1 MKMKLINKYKYN
13 MISVTMV
20 MLFVLGFI
28 FNIQLSQAQNL
39 VNLKQNSIFFISQG
53 ATVQVNGGLRIDN
66 NATLTQSSA
75 GYSRLNLNG
84 GNFDVNG
91 NFNAG
96 VGAVVF
102 NYSETTE
109 ITSGSSI
116 TFNQIVIDKSS
127 ISNSVIFNTNFT
139 AVNDTINIGTQS
151 FGTDD
156 DWTMSLSQ
164 DLVIN
169 SNGDLTVE
177 SGSETHILNLSRNL
191 LINNGSMNLINSGSK
206 LDINLVGSGNVSIS
220 GSSSSGSVNFSEL
233 TINKNNS
240 TDTVTFSRGFS
251 SPLATGFINMTRGT
265 LNFSGSE
272 NISAALFKANSNLV
286 TIGTNSR
293 VLFNNVN
300 LTLTGQDANVLLDG
314 GRWVLNAGT
323 LNIGNG
329 GSRGNLFYNNNAQ
342 FTQTNGTINVTKSFA
357 RDLSNDNASITFVKS
372 GGVLRAGSQRS
383 SLSTRGVFDLGSTSS
398 QISWSAGDIEILRNS
413 SSFTNGDYFVK
424 AANLG
429 GGVTGGHLYFAP
441 NTNDNSENAFTINTT
456 RPVNNLT
463 MLTNGGAATP
473 QVEQVENNLLILNT
487 LTLTGRGYVQSA
499 TQLELQGNF
508 VNNATTGSRFDPKTN
523 RVLFSGSSS
532 TQTISGTVDSLLFY
546 DLSIQKTNGRHLT
559 SEKPLTIGRN
569 LRLIRDNLL
578 KMGDNDLRIK
588 VGGGIFA
595 NATDTLQ
602 QTNGMDLF
610 ENNFSQNKYVEFS
623 GTTST
628 GSLIRELNPNPTSG
642 SIPYYYRFP
651 FGTNGNF
658 SSFQIRLRR
667 NETTISAGAELRIK
681 AIAEQHPDITEP
693 NIALK
698 KYFNVESTGLAFLEE
713 SASVKYESINL
724 AEIQGNIQNYD
735 YMFFRTQDNWYDNP
749 GAGGDYTQIATNV
762 YMFELNDITFDYL
775 DGDWTAGPR
784 SAVEAIYYSIANG
797 PWDSVGTWSRVGY
810 GQVASSSFPQSNLDL
825 VYIGDGKTVTLDYVA
840 SELRG
845 VYVQS
850 TGRLNITSGAYIE
863 PALDGKDTLRVEA
876 GATLGIADPDGIR
889 EVAAL
894 GNVRNTTR
902 IFSNQGIYVYNGT
915 TNQTTG
921 DGLPNTVGSLVIE
934 NTGAT
939 DSTVTPFK
947 AIEIKDSLVIN
958 RGKFNI
964 VNTTCDGEIPNRI
977 LRMRGGELAVSTFP
991 TKYVSP
997 TFTGGT
1003 VNFAG
1008 TSSFTVPSSSH
1019 PSTPVNQYYNLKL
1032 SAALGSNSNIT
1043 FDPVG
1048 QIKISKTLDI
1058 SQLTFNPIPNSQRIL
1073 VSGSTVNFNGNES
1086 QTIPSGY
1093 TDARALVYRLNYDN
1107 IRTEGTGV
1115 KTFGNPNDLTGLGGA
1130 DNYVDISGN
1139 VTITNGSTLNSGN
1152 YDLRI
1157 RKNFVVDAG
1166 GIYQA
1171 GTGRILFNTSGN
1183 TNQITLNGQEL
1194 YDLEVE
1200 DNSTTG
1206 VLQFMDNATINR
1218 NLVVNT
1224 SRLRTTTQ
1232 TVNIKG
1238 NFTQNGILDLGT
1250 GTINFN
1256 GTTNQNLVFSGSG
1269 SFYNLNVNKTAG
1281 NVIVSGGSNLVITNQ
1296 LTLTQ
1301 GNIGG
1306 RPTNKAIQVNGTI
1319 SRPGLTPGHIDG
1331 PLRLN
1336 FGIGAVA
1343 NTTFPVGIGTD
1354 YNPMEIQLTG
1364 GGGTAGLLEVNV
1376 NNDIVGGDVDATII
1390 ETGKPNGAE
1399 LSSLQNIPKR
1409 WEVTADW
1416 AGNTFALGAR
1426 KYNAIFNFL
1435 PTDIR
1440 NGANTAF
1447 FEVTQRNGTSNTGGW
1462 IATNTG
1468 IRTGSSV
1475 SILDNEILPSN
1486 AKQFF
1491 YGGTPANLTFY
1502 SVGSGNWSDNT
1513 IWSTASYG
1521 SVDIAPRAPGASDNV
1536 RIGDGKTV
1544 TLDVPHTVN
1553 ASKVVTVEKAGPS
1566 NLGGFLNLG
1575 TNIISGAGTF
1585 NLNSE
1590 GGIGIGDTAGITTSG
1605 ATGNIQTT
1613 TRNYNPSNH
1622 NNAHFVYNG
1631 TGAQVT
1637 GDGLPQFVKSLVVN
1651 KTSGVLSRSYGSFLP
1666 TNSRQHISDSLA
1678 ILSGEYNT
1686 DNIGIM
1692 LGGDFV
1698 INTQGFL
1705 NLGNRRIQDT
1715 SASTS
1720 FPNTAP
1726 LDTVQRGL
1734 LGFKGTGTQRI
1745 RGNFQSDS
1753 IVYINRIS
1761 MLKPSGQIISNFNIQ
1776 TAQLF
1781 FHPSNRAILNVR
1793 DSNKYVLIEPLGGS
1807 GNFNVLRVG
1816 SGGGSQGDPGFDSLH
1831 VPTYG
1836 WVNGRLIRRQN
1847 SRRQYPVGTADRYTP
1862 ADIQMENTFTTGA
1875 IEIQAIDGNHPNFNQ
1890 SQINKNTN
1898 VQKYWEVTRPINM
1911 PSSMPVFS
1919 FGTDGTM
1926 LIRLLYTENEPRGGV
1941 DPSTSYTMFRYT
1953 GASNLWDST
1962 SSITRTERNSL
1973 NTRAR
1978 VQSPTFLGD
1987 AAFNTFS
1994 NSAGTNA
2001 IVLMVGQAG
2010 EGTERVF
2017 YSRQSGN
2024 WRDSTTWSSVAYG
2037 SNINTYND
2045 FPKLTTDIVNIGA
2058 FNGVGH
2064 RVVLDSALITVSSVD
2079 IDTVNG
2085 SYGILSVPGENVL
2098 AGRQFVQKYG
2108 AELEIG
2114 SVDGINTL
2122 PPPPVYSIS
2131 DYIFEQST
2139 GVTYTEFSDGTA
2151 LQSGNSDWDN
2161 IATADLNFT
2170 FNFNGVNYTQVRVS
2184 DEGYIGF
2191 GTSTTRSTT
2200 PISSGSGTVI
2210 NLISAVGR
2218 DLRGQTGAS
2227 LRYKTIGSS
2236 PNRTFIAQW
2245 DNYRPENNTTHNFNF
2260 QIHLEETTNDIKIIY
2275 GGITTN
2281 RVTNYDVEVGI
2292 KGSSNAMANI
2302 QNRTTTTDWTL
2313 TTAGTVNTNTC
2324 RINNTIS
2331 VPSGLQFRW
2340 YRNPI
2345 TTENLGN
2352 IQTTLIRNYNFNNLN
2367 RNRYVYIGSENQVTG
2382 TGLPSTVA
2390 KLEVKN
2396 TGATNDN
2403 TVTLSNAITINDTL
2417 ELNDGRLSLPNT
2429 TNGLFLRGHLEN
2441 NSEPNALTAFNT
2453 AHKFI
2458 FSGDSTQQNIFGTVD
2473 STVFD
2478 MNVEIDKS
2486 ANTSGNI
2493 GNVSITGHNVRFN
2506 QDVTFNSDSK
2516 LQVSDNRT
2524 LTMGPSNAFVSTN
2537 GDFGENRMVMVS
2549 GNASTGRIRKQF
2561 TTGSGVDRNFTIPIG
2576 ENSNG
2581 NNNLRYNATYFAMK
2595 NMTFN
2600 SDNYVNLDLRA
2611 TYPHPNAP
2619 VGTVNMLK
2627 KYWSFSSQNI
2637 VRGTGTTD
2645 VELLYNDSGLVGNR
2659 VNYLPTSY
2667 RRAATGVLPGWS
2679 FILDN
2684 PTFAKVDTINR
2695 KIIVTNAKRLIDHD
2709 WTAADPAEFSFGRK
2723 FWSRGTGKWS
2733 EVATWTN
2740 DETNTYL
2747 SQDTALNVPGY
2758 FPGDTVFISGGH
2770 TVTYDTTAAN
2780 PIEILN
2786 INENN
2791 TLTGDLQFE
2800 TVSGANANKYLIV
2813 KEDVNIGLNGKL
2825 FKQDGAGVSVDTLII
2840 WRNLN
2845 NFATAVGRG
2854 VSTFVNQDEH
2864 TFIKFQGNTA
2874 SEINGTGLFDN
2885 VGTIIMSKD
2894 LPTLSLINNSSSFCT
2909 GFTNS
2914 INNSPPVDFLL
2925 NAGTYVHNINSAI
2938 TMTNDGDSDLLLG
2951 SNVRLNIKI
2960 GTVTLEDGLVCGQDS
2975 KVIMENGTLNVGNA
2989 ENEALSYESITE
3001 INIQNS
3007 SNLKIA
3013 GNLRRQFN
3021 TSSASIFI
3029 SGNPLIEVMI
3039 QGAQTNLSSRRAGF
3053 DIGEAS
3059 SVFNMNGGTIILYRP
3074 MKSVFDTLNL
3084 NFVKDEDVKIS
3095 ASDLTSTIQSG
3106 LFQIGSTTILDVPPS
3121 GGDYDKMS
3129 ILSTIQFSNLT
3140 FENTYNRDMD
3150 FGTGEL
3156 RVKDNLLIKTD
3167 AKVSMNGQNLT
3178 VGGNFTVQGSG
3189 EFKTGLSGTRQ
3200 VKLNGILDQTVR
3212 FENNTFN
3219 NSYLG
3224 FWDFIVEKSGG
3235 DVIFP
3240 GDAIGSDLFVRNSLQ
3255 FASNNVAKI
3264 IIDSNKVVKS
3274 GISITTPGNVQKFG
3288 GGWIVGEL
3296 KKWINT
3302 GAISIVYPVGTLTH
3316 FTPATITT
3324 TGGPMGT
3331 PGYLNVKPFGY
3342 NPPDIPDSLLMEQTT
3357 YIHRFWNIVPNDIEP
3372 FELGTGRTYT
3382 LNLQWIKG
3390 TAPTGDLRNGATF
3403 GLFEIFK
3410 RDPIFGSPGT
3420 WTLHQSSLRTDSS
3433 TTTANLVDFGSFIIG
3448 ESAGETFYS
3457 IDDGDWFNPLTWS
3470 KEGYDFPYDGHG
3482 DYPQQAGD
3490 IVRIGNGKSVRLGS
3504 AFNKNLKSVIIE
3516 SIDGNKGKLS
3526 IVEGASIRGL
3536 IFQLKDSCTLE
3547 TNDNFGF
3554 TKLGGPTSTNGAVRT
3569 TVSRIYGKSR
3579 YEYRGGQTMTV
3590 GDGLPDEVFTIVIEN
3605 TAENNN
3611 QVNLASNT
3619 IIVEDTVN
3627 VIAGR
3632 FSLLDKEMNLKGQ
3645 LVMEAGTE
3653 IEYGTGNFRVS
3664 GNQNQVLR
3672 LNNEE
3677 MAVYNMLVD
3686 KQGGSLTVDG
3696 SNIDARVLI
3705 KNNLRFTDSN
3715 SVKVDLRSTGRLMVL
3730 DSNASV
3736 TRLGQGFVDGRVR
3749 VWMPSGSF
3757 TKTFPIGINNDYMY
3771 AIVEGNTNSADTVK
3785 YVEGIVLE
3793 NPPIQP
3799 YVGNRLDSDS
3809 RLNYYWSLTPLDS
3822 TDDEITDRLFKTKF
3836 RVPNSLITNFD
3847 ITNSVI
3853 RRRSVFAELGEWT
3866 ERRYD
3871 QLIWNTDTSTVA
3883 FAPSTNSWT
3892 GLGEFFIG
3900 EKAKRVFYAVND
3912 GLWSSNT
3919 TWSFSPDGS
3928 IPVPAGIFPNNDWN
3942 LPSEYIT
3949 EVRDSVIINP
3959 TGSPVTVTLD
3969 TRPELAYINLDGTS
3983 TLVMLDTTY
3992 ISGSPYGSSVAS
4004 FEGGTIDNKTPLG
4017 ITSDVNTSLFRF
4029 TPPAIF
4035 SNDVS
4040 FIFSGEVKQILGDAF
4055 PSTVAGLTFNNTGD
4069 SLTGDNIIVLP
4080 PATLN
4085 ITDFSILNGDIRPSN
4100 NDSDLRISGDILL
4113 NNTFNFTLDENDNP
4127 VCPKLTFSG
4136 EGTDSQILSGSGRL
4150 VVCELSMDRGAGTG
4164 IASTQIPVS
4173 VTQFVDLREGSNSNQ
4188 QIFEVGDGG
4197 ELYIMNPNP
4206 TTSILDLSTG
4216 GPLRYI
4222 QTTPSGGSLIREVTS
4237 GNTYVYPIGSFENG
4251 EFLTAFATYTADAGG
4266 TNGKMGVRTSSGTN
4280 STFADG
4286 HLNLSFGATDYIGRY
4301 WAIDSI
4307 THNLT
4312 GKFRFDYNDQD
4323 IRNQENDINTIGHWT
4338 GAKENASG
4346 TWNKLTDGLN
4356 LAGNFFETP
4365 NSLTPAGLGGDW
4377 TIGNFEA
4384 FMRIF
4389 YSRMTGNWS
4398 SDQTWTLSP
4407 THSGPIVGVGVI
4419 PNLLGDSVVVGGGLN
4434 GIDNHN
4440 ITLDI
4445 DTVTTTGVQVGGFS
4459 GKTGTLTLNDNVI
4472 KGLNFRLL
4480 AGSDLY
4486 IGNEQGIMS
4495 SGLTG
4500 NIQTSNLRFFSDSAN
4515 YIYNGV
4521 VNQITGSG
4529 LPNMVNSLSINN
4541 SGLDGLNIVTLSN
4554 NVNVIEDLIIE
4565 QGVLD
4570 LTDKTANAV
4579 VSSLGTMEITDGA
4592 KIIIGSTNSM
4602 TIATNN
4608 YSNYIINDNST
4619 IEFNGTDQIISNLP
4633 STLNITGIGNLIVRN
4648 VGDKDVNAPMLVKG
4662 KLDILAGC
4670 TLQILPNI
4678 DSMKILG
4685 NVCNEGSI
4693 LDIYG
4698 VMDIGQQ

>member
-13 MISVTMV
+13 MISVTTV

-53 ATVQVNGGLRIDN
+53 ATVQVNGGLTIDN
-66 NATLTQSSA
+66 NATLTQSSG
-75 GYSRLNLNG
+75 GYSRLYFNG

-116 TFNQIVIDKSS
+116 TFNQIVIDKST

-139 AVNDTINIGTQS
+139 AASDTINTGTQS

-156 DWTMSLSQ
+156 DWTMAISQ
-164 DLVIN
+164 NVVIN

-177 SGSETHILNLSRNL
+177 SGSEAHILNLSRNL
-191 LINNGSMNLINSGSK
+191 IINNGNINAINGGSK
-206 LDINLVGSGNVSIS
+206 LDINLVGSGNVSVS

-233 TINKNNS
+233 TINKNTT
-240 TDTVTFSRGFS
+240 TDTVTFSRNFT
-251 SPLATGFINMTRGT
+251 SPIATGFINMTRGT
-265 LNFSGSE
+265 LNFSGTE

-286 TIGTNSR
+286 TISSNSR

-300 LTLTGQDANVLLDG
+300 LTLTGQDADILLDG
-314 GRWVLNAGT
+314 GRFVLNAGT
-323 LNIGNG
+323 LNVGNG

-357 RDLSNDNASITFVKS
+357 RDLSNDNAAITFVKS
-372 GGVLRAGSQRS
+372 GGVFRAGSERS
-383 SLSTRGVFDLGSTSS
+383 SLSTRGVFDLASTSS
-398 QISWSAGDIEILRNS
+398 QITWSAGDIEILRNS
-413 SSFTNGDYFVK
+413 SSFTNGDYYVR
-424 AANLG
+424 AAALS

-441 NTNDNSENAFTINTT
+441 NTNDNSENAFKINST
-456 RPVNNLT
+456 RAVNNLT

-473 QVEQVENNLLILNT
+473 QVEQVENNLLILNN

-499 TQLELQGNF
+499 AQLELQGNF

-523 RVLFSGSSS
+523 RVLFSGSNS
-532 TQTISGTVDSLLFY
+532 TQTISGTVDTLLFY
-546 DLSIQKTNGRHLT
+546 DLSINKTSGRHVT
-559 SEKPLTIGRN
+559 SEKPLTIGRS
-569 LRLIRDNLL
+569 LRLIGNNRL

-588 VGGGIFA
+588 VGAGIFS

-610 ENNFSQNKYVEFS
+610 ENKFSQNKYIEFS

-628 GSLIRELNPNPTSG
+628 GSIIRELNPNPSTG
-642 SIPYYYRFP
+642 AIVYYYRFP
-651 FGTNGNF
+651 FGTGNNF
-658 SSFQIRLRR
+658 SGFYVRLRR
-667 NETTISAGAELRIK
+667 NETTIAAGAEIKIK

-698 KYFNVESTGLAFLEE
+698 KYFNIESTGLTLLEE
-713 SASVKYESINL
+713 SASIKYEWINA
-724 AEIQGNIQNYD
+724 AEIQGDINNYD

-749 GAGGDYTQIATNV
+749 GAGGDYTILSTNV
-762 YMFELNDITFDYL
+762 YMFQLDDITFNYI

-810 GQVASSSFPQSNLDL
+810 GQVAASSYPQSNLDL

-840 SELRG
+840 PELRG

-850 TGRLNITSGAYIE
+850 TGRLNIASGAYIE

-889 EVAAL
+889 EVANQ

-921 DGLPNTVGSLVIE
+921 DGLPNTVGSLIIE

-964 VNTTCDGEIPNRI
+964 VNTSCDGEIPNRI
-977 LRMRGGELAVSTFP
+977 LRMRGGELAVATFP
-991 TKYVSP
+991 TKYASP

-1003 VNFAG
+1003 INFAG

-1048 QIKISKTLDI
+1048 EIKISKSLDI
-1058 SQLTFNPIPNSQRIL
+1058 SQLTFDPIPNSQRIL
-1073 VSGSTVNFNGNES
+1073 VSGSTVNFNGNEA

-1107 IRTEGTGV
+1107 IKIDGTGV
-1115 KTFGNPNDLTGLGGA
+1115 KTFANPNDLTGIGGA

-1157 RKNFVVDAG
+1157 RKNFVVNPG

-1206 VLQFMDNATINR
+1206 VLQFMDNATINN
-1218 NLVVNT
+1218 NLIVNT

-1256 GTTNQNLVFSGSG
+1256 GTSNQNLVFTGSG
-1269 SFYNLNVNKTAG
+1269 SFYNLSVNKTAG

-1306 RPTNKAIQVNGTI
+1306 RPTGKAIQVNGTI
-1319 SRPGLTPGHIDG
+1319 SRPGLTPGHVDG

-1336 FGIGAVA
+1336 FGIGAIA

-1376 NNDIVGGDVDATII
+1376 NTDIVSGDVDAVII

-1426 KYNAIFNFL
+1426 KYNAVFNFL
-1435 PTDIR
+1435 PADIR

-1447 FEVTQRNGTSNTGGW
+1447 FEVTQRNGTNNTGGW

-1475 SILDNEILPSN
+1475 SILNNEVLPSN

-1491 YGGTPANLTFY
+1491 YGGSPANLTFY
-1502 SVGSGNWSDNT
+1502 SVGSGNWSNPN

-1544 TLDVPHTVN
+1544 TLDVNHTVN
-1553 ASKVVTVEKAGPS
+1553 AGKVVTVEKAGPS
-1566 NLGGFLNLG
+1566 NLGGFLNLS
-1575 TNIISGAGTF
+1575 TFVISGPGTF

-1590 GGIGIGDTAGITTSG
+1590 GGIGIGSAAGITTSG

-1613 TRNYNPSNH
+1613 TRNYNPGSH
-1622 NNAHFVYNG
+1622 GNAHFVYNG

-1637 GDGLPQFVKSLVVN
+1637 GNAFPLTVK
-1651 KTSGVLSRSYGSFLP
+1651 TF
-1666 TNSRQHISDSLA
+1666 
-1678 ILSGEYNT
+1678 
-1686 DNIGIM
+1686 
-1692 LGGDFV
+1692 
-1698 INTQGFL
+1698 
-1705 NLGNRRIQDT
+1705 
-1715 SASTS
+1715 
-1720 FPNTAP
+1720 
-1726 LDTVQRGL
+1726 TV
-1734 LGFKGTGTQRI
+1734 
-1745 RGNFQSDS
+1745 D
-1753 IVYINRIS
+1753 
-1761 MLKPSGQIISNFNIQ
+1761 KPSGTLTFTGSSPIIFYIKDSLYFKSGGADFSTLITKLSGNYRIANGFNWLPGTTSIPGSAAWVSATNTVTDINDSTITPGGFIFNGGGTQ
-1776 TAQLF
+1776 YVWREGETDNTFLLFNRFSPSKASGEIICNTNIEAAQLF
-1781 FHPSNRAILNVR
+1781 FHPRNRANVNVR
-1793 DSNKYVLIEPLGGS
+1793 KYNKFFNIYAS
-1807 GNFNVLRVG
+1807 TNRFNVLRLG
-1816 SGGGSQGDPGFDSLH
+1816 FGDVGFDSLA

-1836 WVNGRLIRRQN
+1836 WLNGRMIRLLPSQRQF
-1847 SRRQYPVGTADRYTP
+1847 PIGTDDRYTP
-1862 ADIQMENTFTTGA
+1862 AELTPSNGFTQGL
-1875 IEIQAIDGNHPNFNQ
+1875 IEITAFEGNHPNFNPA
-1890 SQINKNTN
+1890 QINKNTN
-1898 VQKYWEVTRPINM
+1898 VQKYWEITRPINM
-1911 PSSMPVFS
+1911 PGGYPTFTFNAGGRLDMR
-1919 FGTDGTM
+1919 
-1926 LIRLLYTENEPRGGV
+1926 LIYTENEPRGGV
-1941 DPSTSYTMFRYT
+1941 DPAESYNMFRYT
-1953 GASNLWDST
+1953 GAGNLWDST
-1962 SSITRTERNSL
+1962 TNIQQDEQL
-1973 NTRAR
+1973 ALETRADLNL
-1978 VQSPTFLGD
+1978 PNAIGD
-1987 AAFNTFS
+1987 AVFNTFS
-1994 NSAGTNA
+1994 STAGTNA

-2037 SNINTYND
+2037 SNTNTYND
-2045 FPKLTTDIVNIGA
+2045 FPKLATDIVNIGA

-2064 RVVLDSALITVSSVD
+2064 RVVLDTALITVSSVD

-2085 SYGILSVPGENVL
+2085 SYGILSVPGENIL
-2098 AGRQFVQKYG
+2098 SGRQFVQKYG

-2114 SVDGINTL
+2114 SADGINTI
-2122 PPPPVYSIS
+2122 PSPPVFAMS

-2139 GVTYTEFSDGTA
+2139 GVTYTEFNDGTVWN
-2151 LQSGNSDWDN
+2151 SGNSNWN
-2161 IATADLNFT
+2161 SISTVNLGFT
-2170 FNFNGVNYTQVRVS
+2170 FNFNGVNYTQVRLN
-2184 DEGYIGF
+2184 DDGYLGF
-2191 GTSTTRSTT
+2191 GTTTTLDGN
-2200 PISSGSGTVI
+2200 PISSGTGTVI
-2210 NLISAVGR
+2210 NLVSAMGRNLRGR
-2218 DLRGQTGAS
+2218 DVNS
-2227 LRYKTIGSS
+2227 NIRYKTTGVS

-2245 DNYRPENNTTHNFNF
+2245 DGLRLNNSGNNNDNLNF
-2260 QIHLEETTNDIKIIY
+2260 QIHLEESTNDIKILY
-2275 GGITTN
+2275 GASSINSGTAQT
-2281 RVTNYDVEVGI
+2281 VQVGI
-2292 KGSSNAMANI
+2292 KGPSNAMSNI
-2302 QNRTTTTDWTL
+2302 QNRTTTNNWSA
-2313 TTAGTVNTNTC
+2313 TTAGTANNSTC
-2324 RINNTIS
+2324 SISNTITI
-2331 VPSGLQFRW
+2331 PSGLQFRW
-2340 YRNPI
+2340 YRNPVSNG
-2345 TTENLGN
+2345 TGN

-2367 RNRYVYIGSENQVTG
+2367 RNRYVYIGSGNQNTG
-2382 TGLPSTVA
+2382 SGLPSTVA
-2390 KLEVKN
+2390 KLEIKN

-2403 TVTLSNAITINDTL
+2403 IVTLSSAITITDTL

-2429 TNGLFLRGHLEN
+2429 TNALYLQGHLEN
-2441 NSEPNALTAFNT
+2441 NSEPGALTAFNT

-2473 STVFD
+2473 STIFD

-2486 ANTSGNI
+2486 ANTAGNI

-2506 QDVTFNSDSK
+2506 QNVTFNSDSK
-2516 LQVSDNRT
+2516 LQVADNRT

-2549 GNASTGRIRKQF
+2549 GNSTTGRIRKQF
-2561 TTGSGVDRNFTIPIG
+2561 TIGSGVDRNFTIPVG

-2600 SDNYVNLDLRA
+2600 ADNYVNLDLRA

-2619 VGTVNMLK
+2619 AGTVNMLK

-2667 RRAATGVLPGWS
+2667 RRAASGVLPGWS

-2684 PTFAKVDTINR
+2684 PTYAKVDTINR

-2723 FWSRGTGKWS
+2723 FWSRSTGKWS

-2770 TVTYDTTAAN
+2770 TVTYDTTTAN
-2780 PIEILN
+2780 PINILN

-2791 TLTGDLQFE
+2791 IATGDLQFE
-2800 TVSGANANKYLIV
+2800 TISGANANKYLIV

-2825 FKQDGAGVSVDTLII
+2825 LKQDGAGVSVDTLII

-2845 NFATAVGRG
+2845 NFATIGGRG
-2854 VSTFVNQDEH
+2854 ISTFVNQDEH
-2864 TFIKFQGNTA
+2864 TFIKFMGDTT

-2885 VGTIIMSKD
+2885 IGTIIMSKD
-2894 LPTLSLINNSSSFCT
+2894 LPTLSLTNNSSSFCT

-2925 NAGTYVHNINSAI
+2925 NAGTYVHNVNSAI
-2938 TMTNDGDSDLLLG
+2938 TMTNDLDGDLLLG
-2951 SNVRLNIKI
+2951 SNVRLNIKT
-2960 GTVTLEDGLVCGQDS
+2960 GTVTLEDGLICGQDS

-2989 ENEALSYESITE
+2989 EDEALSYESVTE
-3001 INIQNS
+3001 INIQNN
-3007 SNLKIA
+3007 SNLRIA
-3013 GNLRRQFN
+3013 GNLRRRFN

-3029 SGNPLIEVMI
+3029 SGNPLIELMI

-3074 MKSVFDTLNL
+3074 MESVFDGN
-3084 NFVKDEDVKIS
+3084 NFVKDEDIKIS

-3106 LFQIGSTTILDVPPS
+3106 LFQVGSTTILDVPPS

-3178 VGGNFTVQGSG
+3178 VGGNFTVEGSG
-3189 EFKTGLSGTRQ
+3189 EFKTGLTGTRQ

-3219 NSYLG
+3219 DSYLG

-3240 GDAIGSDLFVRNSLQ
+3240 GDALGSNLYVRNSLQ

-3264 IIDSNKVVKS
+3264 ILDSTKYVKS
-3274 GISITTPGNVQKFG
+3274 GISVATPGNVQKFG

-3302 GAISIVYPVGTLTH
+3302 GAISVVYPVGTNTN

-3342 NPPDIPDSLLMEQTT
+3342 NPPDVPDSLLMEQTT
-3357 YIHRFWNIVPNDIEP
+3357 YIHRFWNIVPNDIDP
-3372 FELGTGRTYT
+3372 FDLGSGRSYT

-3403 GLFEIFK
+3403 GLFEIFR
-3410 RDPIFGSPGT
+3410 RDPIFGSAGT

-3433 TTTANLVDFGSFIIG
+3433 TTTANLVDFGSFVIG

-3457 IDDGDWFNPLTWS
+3457 IADGDWFDPLTWS
-3470 KEGYDFPYDGHG
+3470 KEGYDGPPETI

-3504 AFNKNLKSVIIE
+3504 AFNKNLKSVIVE

-3554 TKLGGPTSTNGAVRT
+3554 TKLGGPSSTTGAVRT

-3590 GDGLPDEVFTIVIEN
+3590 GDGLPDEVFTIVIDN

-3627 VIAGR
+3627 IVAGR

-3645 LVMEAGTE
+3645 LVMEVDTE

-3686 KQGGSLTVDG
+3686 KQGGSVIVDG
-3696 SNIDARVLI
+3696 NNIDARVLI

-3715 SVKVDLRSTGRLMVL
+3715 SVKIDLRSTGRLMVL
-3730 DSNASV
+3730 DSNATV
-3736 TRLGQGFVDGRVR
+3736 TRLGGGFVDGRVR

-3757 TKTFPIGINNDYMY
+3757 TKIFPIGINNDYMY
-3771 AIVEGNTNSADTVK
+3771 AIVEGNTNPTDTVK
-3785 YVEGIVLE
+3785 YVEGIVYD
-3793 NPPIQP
+3793 NPPLQP
-3799 YVGNRLDSDS
+3799 FVGNRLDGDS

-3928 IPVPAGIFPNNDWN
+3928 NPVPAGIFPNNDWN

-3949 EVRDSVIINP
+3949 EVRDSVIINDFN
-3959 TGSPVTVTLD
+3959 GNPVNVTLD
-3969 TRPELAYINLDGTS
+3969 TRPELAFINLDGTS
-3983 TLVMLDTTY
+3983 SLIMLDTTY
-3992 ISGSPYGSSVAS
+3992 ISGSPYGTSAAN
-4004 FEGGTIDNKTPLG
+4004 FDGGIIDNKTPLG

-4040 FIFSGEVKQILGDAF
+4040 FIFSGEVKQQLGDAF

-4080 PATLN
+4080 PSTLN
-4085 ITDFSILNGDIRPSN
+4085 ITDFSILNGDLRPTN
-4100 NDSDLRISGDILL
+4100 ADSDLRVSGDILL

-4127 VCPKLTFSG
+4127 VCPKLTFTG
-4136 EGTDSQILSGSGRL
+4136 EGTDNQILSGSGRL
-4150 VVCELSMDRGAGTG
+4150 VVCEISMDRGAGNG
-4164 IASTQIPVS
+4164 ITSTQIPVD
-4173 VTQFVDLREGSNSNQ
+4173 VTQTFDLREGSNTNQ
-4188 QIFEVGDGG
+4188 QVFEVGDGG
-4197 ELYIMNPNP
+4197 ELYIMNSNP
-4206 TTSILDLSTG
+4206 TTSILDVSTG

-4222 QTTPSGGSLIREVTS
+4222 QTTPTGGSLIREVTS
-4237 GNTYVYPIGSFENG
+4237 GNTYVYPVGSFENG
-4251 EFLTAFATYTADAGG
+4251 DFLTAFATYTADAGG

-4280 STFADG
+4280 ATFDDG

-4323 IRNQENDINTIGHWT
+4323 IVNQENDINTIGHWT
-4338 GAKENASG
+4338 GAKENSSG

-4356 LAGNFFETP
+4356 LASNFFETP

-4398 SDQTWTLSP
+4398 SDQSWTLSP
-4407 THSGPIVGVGVI
+4407 THVGPIVGIGVI

-4434 GIDNHN
+4434 GVNNHN

-4445 DTVTTTGVQVGGFS
+4445 DTVTTTGVQVGGS
-4459 GKTGTLTLNDNVI
+4459 GGKTGSLILNENI
-4472 KGLNFRLL
+4472 ISGLNFRLL
-4480 AGSDLY
+4480 SGSELY
-4486 IGNEQGIMS
+4486 IGNADGIS
-4495 SGLTG
+4495 LTG
-4500 NIQTSNLRFFSDSAN
+4500 NIGNIRTSNLRFFSDSAN

-4541 SGLDGLNIVTLSN
+4541 SGLDGFNIVTLTN

-4579 VSSLGTMEITDGA
+4579 LSSTGTMEITEGA
-4592 KIIIGSTNSM
+4592 KLIIGATNSM
-4602 TIATNN
+4602 TTAANN

-4633 STLNITGIGNLIVRN
+4633 GNLNITGIGNLIVRN
-4648 VGDKDVNAPMLVKG
+4648 VGDKDVNAAMLVKG

-4670 TLQILPNI
+4670 TLQILPGI